1 MGARIGKV
9 VFSDWK
15 TIPFDGGW
23 TDTFIFRMS
32 ALACL
37 PPFAHASLIR
47 RMAAPVRKLRKSAS
61 IWVQVDAPGKWYEAE
76 VRRSL
81 RGLQLPVAVTGNEEL
96 EWTDFS
102 YRPWL
107 GVTPCPPPPFEE
119 EAPPSVSADALL
131 CLQAL
136 GRMVKG
142 NEHEVAA
149 LAGLSI
155 SAVQTLLPCLEQ
167 QRLVVFK
174 TSKKILRC
182 KSRPA
187 QIDLFPS
194 WHLSRLGLSVALRSW
209 GVPPNLPFPSR
220 LERNLYQIGSEH
232 RHIAR
237 IWPAWLQSAWPQAE
251 IWTGWSEV
259 RISGL
264 SVVPDA
270 LAWGKIQG
278 SETLFWLEVGEE
290 HKSREQIRADIRRRL
305 DQATTLSERTG
316 VRLIFVLL
324 SSRWVREEVRWA
336 AQRLPQKVTTVMGSW
351 SQFGELPQFDGNAPM
366 SANYVLLR

>member
-15 TIPFDGGW
+15 SLPFSGGW

-37 PPFAHASLIR
+37 PPFAYASLIR

-61 IWVQVDAPGKWYEAE
+61 IWVQVVAPGKWYEAE
-76 VRRSL
+76 IRRSL
-81 RGLQLPVAVTGNEEL
+81 RGLQLPVAVTSAEHL

-107 GVTPCPPPPFEE
+107 GVTPCPPPPFVE
-119 EAPPSVSADALL
+119 EAPPSVSDEALL

-142 NEHEVAA
+142 NGHEVAA
-149 LAGLSI
+149 MAGLSV
-155 SAVQTLLPCLEQ
+155 SAVQSLLTDLERR
-167 QRLVVFK
+167 RLIVLK
-174 TSKKILRC
+174 TSKKILRGRS
-182 KSRPA
+182 KPA

-194 WHLSRLGLSVALRSW
+194 WHLTRRGLSVALRSW
-209 GVPPNLPFPSR
+209 GVPPNLSFSSR
-220 LERNLYQIGSEH
+220 LERNLYQIGGEH

-237 IWPAWLQSAWPQAE
+237 IWPAWLQSAWPQVE
-251 IWTGWSEV
+251 IFTGWSEV
-259 RISGL
+259 RIPGL

-270 LAWGKIQG
+270 LAWGKIYG
-278 SETLFWLEVGEE
+278 GDTLFWLEVGEE
-290 HKSREQIRADIRRRL
+290 HKTRQEIVADMSRRL
-305 DQATTLSERTG
+305 MQAITLSERTG
-316 VRLIFVLL
+316 VRLVFGLL
-324 SSRWVREEVRWA
+324 GPRWVREEARWA
-336 AQRLPQKVTTVMGSW
+336 CRQLPPSVAVMMGDW
-351 SQFGELPQFDGNAPM
+351 ARFGELPRFA
-366 SANYVLLR
+366 LREMIMQ